1 MPILSTTRQAYA
13 SYVKLLTRFHAQTYL
28 PQEWPGV
35 VGTTVLPAPIY
46 TVGSWNEE
54 YEGHAVLPAQ
64 FNLALSDSEQGGFD
78 IAMALKQVFGWN
90 HYAERAIRG
99 S

>member
-1 MPILSTTRQAYA
+1 MLGLRAGAPFAATPSQPAFCAR
-13 SYVKLLTRFHAQTYL
+13 VR
-28 PQEWPGV
+28 QEWPGV
-35 VGTTVLPAPIY
+35 VGTTILPAPIY

-64 FNLALSDSEQGGFD
+64 FNLALRDSEQGGFD
-78 IAMALKQVFGWN
+78 IGMALKQVFGWN
-90 HYAERAIRG
+90 HYAKRAILG